1 MRLIFPISMLMLG
14 LAGCS
19 TCHHRAGDLALEPTR
34 CPEVP
39 AGQRMKVYAI
49 LVKGLDPLDF
59 AGVESLREALIESG
73 FPKVYRIEC
82 HHAAFIEKEAA
93 NILCEQPDARFVL
106 VGSGTGAMLARSLA
120 GRLPNIDAVVEIS
133 PVFPSVFG
141 KYVLN
146 ANVRHVV
153 IGRVGLG
160 SYSPGTKTE
169 YRIVPGLGLVSPCTN
184 PLVVEMVKEQL
195 MISAQNLG
203 EIDEESY
210 PTLPLL
216 DHRAPM
222 PGEFKTKILEEK
234 SPTLSSGKT

>member
-1 MRLIFPISMLMLG
+1 MRLILPITLLLG
-14 LAGCS
+14 LAGCAV
-19 TCHHRAGDLALEPTR
+19 CHHRAGDLALEESR

-39 AGQRMKVYAI
+39 ACQRMKVYAI
-49 LVKGLDPLDF
+49 LVKGFDPLDI

-73 FPKVYRIEC
+73 FPKVFRIES

-93 NILCEQPDARFVL
+93 RILCEQPHARFVL

-120 GRLPNIDAVVEIS
+120 GRLPNVDAVVEIE
-133 PVFPSVFG
+133 PVLPAILGQYS
-141 KYVLN
+141 LN

-160 SYSPGTKTE
+160 SYSPTAKTE
-169 YRIVPGLGLVSPCTN
+169 YRIVPGLARLTPCPN

-195 MISAQNLG
+195 TISAQNMAI
-203 EIDEESY
+203 IDDGSY

-216 DHRAPM
+216 DNRAPM
-222 PGEFKTKILEEK
+222 PGELIPEIPVEK
-234 SPTLSSGKT
+234 SAFINSGKT